1 MPIEIERRFLI
12 DAECLEQTWLS
23 ALEFKEISQIYLP
36 RGEIEFDEIVSGIKI
51 SGHTIVMNID
61 AEEWMDLLQILSD
74 DKLGI
79 RLRIIEDLAFLT
91 IKGNTIDGARPEF
104 EWPVDPVLVKQF
116 FEHKSWPDIRKVRHY
131 WPNDD
136 IIWEIDVFTGRHTG
150 IIIAEVELEQI
161 EHPLTLPGWVSE
173 EITNQDDW
181 SNAALASN
189 PVYT

>member
-23 ALEFKEISQIYLP
+23 SLEFKEISQIYLP
-36 RGEIEFDEIVSGIKI
+36 RGEIEFDDIVSGINI

-61 AEEWMDLLQILSD
+61 AGEWMDLLQILSD

-104 EWPVDPVLVKQF
+104 EWPVDSVLVRQF
-116 FEHKSWPDIRKVRHY
+116 FEHKSWPEIRKIRYY
-131 WPNDD
+131 WSNDD
-136 IIWEIDVFTGRHTG
+136 VIWEIDVFTERHTG
-150 IIIAEVELEQI
+150 IIIAEVELERI
-161 EHPLTLPGWVSE
+161 EHPLNLPAWANE
-173 EITNQDDW
+173 EITNQDEW
-181 SNAALASN
+181 SNAALARN
-189 PVYT
+189 PDYS